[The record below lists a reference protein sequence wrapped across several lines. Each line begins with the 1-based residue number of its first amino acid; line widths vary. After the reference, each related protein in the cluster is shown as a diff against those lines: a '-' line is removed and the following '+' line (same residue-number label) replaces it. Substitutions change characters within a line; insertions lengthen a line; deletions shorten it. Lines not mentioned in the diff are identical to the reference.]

1 MTLLSSIGFDEMPF
15 YFDWELGRK
24 KLYFYATTK
33 NNSPMN
39 IIARKK
45 IKLLISTLLCSGLTL
60 VANAQWTQLGGDM
73 TGVSDSEFGNKVDFK
88 YAGTVMIGGAGKI
101 HILELVGKVWT
112 PLGVPIS

>member
-1 MTLLSSIGFDEMPF
+1 
-15 YFDWELGRK
+15 
-24 KLYFYATTK
+24 
-33 NNSPMN
+33 MN